1 METKKSD
8 YLELLDSFCS
18 TVTNPKDLLEKVKLA
33 WKNDAY
39 ISNGPESLSDK
50 SHDGVYISSAGIYN
64 YKKAV
69 DQTPAKFVK
78 IT

>member
-1 METKKSD
+1 MERLPKKSD

-39 ISNGPESLSDK
+39 ISNRKHFIKDIFSD
-50 SHDGVYISSAGIYN
+50 SNLDELLNIIN
-64 YKKAV
+64 
-69 DQTPAKFVK
+69 K
-78 IT
+78 IKVPL